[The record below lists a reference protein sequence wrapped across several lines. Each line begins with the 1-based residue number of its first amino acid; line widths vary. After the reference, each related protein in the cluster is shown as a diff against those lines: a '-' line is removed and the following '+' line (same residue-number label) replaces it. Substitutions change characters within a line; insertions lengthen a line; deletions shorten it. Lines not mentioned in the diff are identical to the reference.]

1 MVKSFIFFSLM
12 VVFMFS
18 GCSMPSLNL
27 FKSSSDPTLDK
38 VRKGDYHDP
47 YAKTNRIYQDLNGAI
62 YAIADELFTSNTN
75 KDKNTSVILTS
86 FVDLNQLNKT
96 TTFGRLLGESM
107 FNELHIRNFKII
119 DFRGQDAVSVNGD
132 GEFHLT
138 RDVEKLKDH
147 IEAVEYVVVG
157 TYVKFEE
164 KNLLI
169 NARILDSETGEVIST
184 ARIIYHPVD
193 CKLFDLCYDKA
204 PRRDNGIS
212 ITTDGCS
219 VQKCPTRQCLSG
231 ICQEEAPMKIISDK
245 CNPVNCPT
253 QTCKDGICD
262 NSSLY

>member
-1 MVKSFIFFSLM
+1 VIKSFIFSILVVLFS
-12 VVFMFS
+12 FS
-18 GCSMPSLNL
+18 GCAKPSFNG
-27 FKSSSDPTLDK
+27 SSDPTLDK
-38 VRKGDYHDP
+38 VRNAEYNGP
-47 YAKTNRIYQDLNGAI
+47 YAQTDKIYQNLNGAI
-62 YAIADELFTSNTN
+62 YAIADELFLSNSN

-119 DFRGQDAVSVNGD
+119 DFRGQDAVSVNAD

-164 KNLLI
+164 KNILI

-184 ARIIYHPVD
+184 ARILYHPVD
-193 CKLFDLCYDKA
+193 CKLFDICYDKA

-219 VQKCPTRQCLSG
+219 VQKCPSRQCLSG
-231 ICQEEAPMKIISDK
+231 ICQEQPMQIVSDK